1 MTPREYMNRANILLR
16 RIKRKRREAEE
27 IRIAE
32 ASPSSPVLSDMPKT
46 ASHDKDGMSRRI
58 CRAIDLDHEADLA
71 FDAERIKMT
80 NERLQQIATYKIAII
95 LMKKMLT
102 NGLITNAEF
111 RSLETNIAEKC
122 NLSLCS
128 IYRINA

>member
-1 MTPREYMNRANILLR
+1 
-16 RIKRKRREAEE
+16 
-27 IRIAE
+27 
-32 ASPSSPVLSDMPKT
+32 MPFQVNSGSTVQNSVT
-46 ASHDKDGMSRRI
+46 AK
-58 CRAIDLDHEADLA
+58 L
-71 FDAERIKMT
+71 AERIKMT
-80 NERLQQIATYKIAII
+80 SERLQQIATYKIAII

-102 NGLITNAEF
+102 NGVITNAEF

>member
-1 MTPREYMNRANILLR
+1 MT
-16 RIKRKRREAEE
+16 
-27 IRIAE
+27 
-32 ASPSSPVLSDMPKT
+32 S
-46 ASHDKDGMSRRI
+46 
-58 CRAIDLDHEADLA
+58 
-71 FDAERIKMT
+71 
-80 NERLQQIATYKIAII
+80 ERLQQIATYKIAII

-102 NGLITNAEF
+102 NDVITNAEF

>member
-1 MTPREYMNRANILLR
+1 MNVRAYHAVNHSTLFQAN
-16 RIKRKRREAEE
+16 EGNT
-27 IRIAE
+27 
-32 ASPSSPVLSDMPKT
+32 VLNSVT
-46 ASHDKDGMSRRI
+46 AKH
-58 CRAIDLDHEADLA
+58 
-71 FDAERIKMT
+71 AERKTLMT
-80 NERLQQIATYKIAII
+80 SERLQQIATYKIAII

-102 NGLITNAEF
+102 NGVITNAEF